1 LVPFH
6 PQQPKNKTKKKNETI
21 QVASVAKVV
30 ASLLSRLLTG
40 FGRKALSYLYYVACY
55 LLILTSKGTNLH
67 PRRRIPLN
75 AETPILIN

>member
-40 FGRKALSYLYYVACY
+40 FGRKALSYFLSCRMLFVY
-55 LLILTSKGTNLH
+55 LNFQRHEFT

-75 AETPILIN
+75 AETPID